1 LNPCKNMTV
10 NNIHTKVFC
19 IDDDDI
25 NHYISQKYI
34 NSLLVNPKIKTFIN
48 CEDAIFELLN
58 IDNFDELPD
67 YIFLDINMPVMNGWD
82 FLDVFD
88 RLRIDPLGKI
98 EIYIVSSSV
107 FAEDI
112 DKSRSYPT
120 VKEFISKPL
129 SQEKLKHVFKIN

>member
-1 LNPCKNMTV
+1 L
-10 NNIHTKVFC
+10 I
-19 IDDDDI
+19 
-25 NHYISQKYI
+25 
-34 NSLLVNPKIKTFIN
+34 NPKIKTFIN

-88 RLRIDPLGKI
+88 RMRIDPFGKI

-129 SQEKLKHVFKIN
+129 NQEKLKHVFKIN

>member
-1 LNPCKNMTV
+1 MTISD
-10 NNIHTKVFC
+10 IHTKVFC
-19 IDDDDI
+19 IDDDNI

-34 NSLLVNPKIKTFIN
+34 NSLLVSPQIETFIN
-48 CEDAIFELLN
+48 CEDAIHELIK
-58 IDNFDELPD
+58 IDNVDDLPD

-98 EIYIVSSSV
+98 KIYILSSSV
-107 FAEDI
+107 FAHDI
-112 DKSRSYPT
+112 DKSRMYPA

-129 SQEKLKHVFKIN
+129 SQDKLKQVFNIN